1 MPSKKA
7 KTGQQY
13 TIDGKTFVWTS
24 TEAEVEIRIPMR
36 LKLKTIRAMSGR
48 NLDDL
53 ETMFDLL
60 DAVAPGQG
68 DALDELDVNEF
79 QAMFDAWQGEYNA
92 LSGATLGEASS
103 SPS

>member
-13 TIDGKTFVWTS
+13 AIDGKTFVWTS
-24 TEAEVEIRIPMR
+24 PEADVEIRIPMR

-68 DALDELDVNEF
+68 EALDELDVNEF
-79 QAMFDAWQGEYNA
+79 QAMFDAWQTEYNA

-103 SPS
+103 SPA

>member
-1 MPSKKA
+1 MPSKKS

-24 TEAEVEIRIPMR
+24 TEAEVEVKIPMR
-36 LKLKTIRAMSGR
+36 IKLKTLRAFSGR
-48 NLDDL
+48 NLDDF

-60 DAVAPGQG
+60 DAVAPGQAE
-68 DALDELDVNEF
+68 ALDEMDLNEF
-79 QAMFDAWQGEYNA
+79 QVMFDAWQTEYNA

-103 SPS
+103 SPA

>member
-1 MPSKKA
+1 MPAKKT
-7 KTGQQY
+7 KGGQQY
-13 TIDGKTFVWTS
+13 AIDGKTFVWTS
-24 TEAEVEIRIPMR
+24 TEADVEIRIPMR

-60 DAVAPGQG
+60 DAVAPGQ
-68 DALDELDVNEF
+68 DAELDELDVNEF
-79 QAMFDAWQGEYNA
+79 QAMFDAWQTEYNA

-103 SPS
+103 SPA